1 MLLLAL
7 VPHVAQLAQQ
17 TCALADPPFRVR
29 AVRKREGIW
38 TADVFLRSTWL
49 PGANVSLRW
58 SSVAPPT
65 ASTRGLVHHANHAN
79 ITKRYTDGVDFTL
92 HETGPADGT
101 PRVMVHLHGVT
112 PTVPRAVTCTVP
124 AASPRPVN
132 VKKTTTSRAEP
143 PSSDSGAS
151 VEAADCKAFCTK
163 LGDRARHWCKCRAC
177 AGAPQSLRL
186 PKGARCPP
194 QRVAPPSSA

>member
-92 HETGPADGT
+92 HETLQGI
-101 PRVMVHLHGVT
+101 LHEARRSSAALVQVSRLRRCA
-112 PTVPRAVTCTVP
+112 TVSPSTEGCTVSP
-124 AASPRPVN
+124 AACCAPVIRIEGWRGRGRE
-132 VKKTTTSRAEP
+132 TGR
-143 PSSDSGAS
+143 
-151 VEAADCKAFCTK
+151 
-163 LGDRARHWCKCRAC
+163 RAC
-177 AGAPQSLRL
+177 KYVWVCQGLYGHVGIRIQQISVI
-186 PKGARCPP
+186 CT
-194 QRVAPPSSA
+194 VS

>member
-65 ASTRGLVHHANHAN
+65 SR
-79 ITKRYTDGVDFTL
+79 
-92 HETGPADGT
+92 
-101 PRVMVHLHGVT
+101 PR
-112 PTVPRAVTCTVP
+112 R
-124 AASPRPVN
+124 
-132 VKKTTTSRAEP
+132 
-143 PSSDSGAS
+143 SG
-151 VEAADCKAFCTK
+151 
-163 LGDRARHWCKCRAC
+163 RRAC
-177 AGAPQSLRL
+177 KYVWVCQGLYGHVGIRIQIS
-186 PKGARCPP
+186 
-194 QRVAPPSSA
+194 V